1 MVKSQKKHHDDGK
14 GTGDPMDAAL
24 QAEQSGTQEAA
35 SAVTSGNVENN
46 TMDTTAEQEQNNTAQ
61 AAALTQEL
69 EKTRQQAAEN
79 FEGWQR
85 ERADF
90 MNYKK
95 RIERD
100 QSQMSNNIT
109 GEVIKK
115 YLVILDDLE
124 RALKSRPTEGDG
136 ARWAEGIELIYR
148 KVQNILE
155 SEGVTRIPAETETFD
170 PNRHQAITH
179 DDSPDHKS
187 GEIIEVLQH
196 GYKIG
201 DRILRPALVRVAR

>member
-14 GTGDPMDAAL
+14 SAENPLDAAL
-24 QAEQSGTQEAA
+24 QGEASAPQEAA
-35 SAVTSGNVENN
+35 SAVTSGNTEKTMN
-46 TMDTTAEQEQNNTAQ
+46 TTTEQEQSSTAD
-61 AAALTQEL
+61 AAALAQEL
-69 EKTRQQAAEN
+69 EKLRQLAAEN

-95 RIERD
+95 RIDRD
-100 QSQMSNNIT
+100 QSQLSNNIT

-124 RALKSRPTEGDG
+124 RALKTRPTEGEG

-148 KVQNILE
+148 KVQNIIE
-155 SEGVTRIPAETETFD
+155 AEGVTRIPAEAESFD

-179 DDSPDHKS
+179 DESPDHKS
-187 GEIIEVLQH
+187 GDIIEVLQN